1 MSTHQK
7 VIKKQPRDCETREE
21 AEALKIFF
29 GDPDLG
35 EQDVDQPEFT
45 KGRGAGNGETWEHG
59 CEPGSVGKNILAML
73 NPSTPEFFLA
83 QNWGAGREQEGEGS
97 HARASADVGR
107 TWSRGADRGI
117 IRREADTA
125 RVLAVL
131 RPVPAG
137 LCERGRLGLFPPN
150 LGSTEIGTEH
160 SADRGQGW
168 SGLRQT
174 CLAVCTDQP
183 PGAQS
188 PALELTS
195 LALGHVPW

>member
-1 MSTHQK
+1 MSIENRFLYLYDTISLEFVWK
-7 VIKKQPRDCETREE
+7 SPKLGSCPPTEIKNRSSIFPNVYISKRRSSRVVEKTYSCVIKL

-83 QNWGAGREQEGEGS
+83 RNWGAGREQEGEGS

-117 IRREADTA
+117 IYINSCHFSTA
-125 RVLAVL
+125 L
-131 RPVPAG
+131 
-137 LCERGRLGLFPPN
+137 
-150 LGSTEIGTEH
+150 
-160 SADRGQGW
+160 
-168 SGLRQT
+168 
-174 CLAVCTDQP
+174 
-183 PGAQS
+183 
-188 PALELTS
+188 
-195 LALGHVPW
+195 

>member
-1 MSTHQK
+1 MWTSQSS
-7 VIKKQPRDCETREE
+7 QREGGQETGRRGNT
-21 AEALKIFF
+21 AVSPGASGRIYWPCLILPHPSSSLHRT
-29 GDPDLG
+29 GGL
-35 EQDVDQPEFT
+35 
-45 KGRGAGNGETWEHG
+45 GRG
-59 CEPGSVGKNILAML
+59 
-73 NPSTPEFFLA
+73 
-83 QNWGAGREQEGEGS
+83 QEGEGS
-97 HARASADVGR
+97 HARASADAGR

-125 RVLAVL
+125 HVLVVL

-137 LCERGRLGLFPPN
+137 LCERGCLGLFPPN
-150 LGSTEIGTEH
+150 LGSTEISTEH

-174 CLAVCTDQP
+174 RLSVCTDQP